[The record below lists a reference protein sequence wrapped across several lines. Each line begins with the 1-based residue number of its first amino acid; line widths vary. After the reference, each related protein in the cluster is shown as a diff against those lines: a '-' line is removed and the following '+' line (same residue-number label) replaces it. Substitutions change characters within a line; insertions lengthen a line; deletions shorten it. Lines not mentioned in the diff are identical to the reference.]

1 MKGHLVCFCDDRDA
15 LDGCLSSLLDGGVP
29 KRMHRI
35 RIVRRDGIRE
45 LIGPEHYRFWF
56 HQISERKETFERFS
70 IGRLQ
75 G

>member
-35 RIVRRDGIRE
+35 RIVRRDAIRE
-45 LIGPEHYRFWF
+45 FL
-56 HQISERKETFERFS
+56 
-70 IGRLQ
+70 
-75 G
+75 